1 MSLHMKISIIIWVF
15 CFKISPSFAQDPC
28 GGGDENGGFGCPLL
42 EFFGIKPPGTP
53 INIPRVHAVDP
64 NEISGPVGYGPER
77 WVAKKDRL
85 GYTIFFENDPDFA
98 TAPAQIVKVNLPVD
112 PHLNINSVRLGNFG
126 FGYFA
131 FEVPPNSTFY
141 SKRLDV
147 RDSLQVY
154 VDVTAGIDVV
164 KKEVFWVFESIDPAT
179 GLPPEDGN
187 VGFLPV
193 NDSTVNIYNDTLPK
207 KGEGYVTFTIVPA
220 ATAVTGDTAT
230 AKASIV
236 FDINAPIETNT
247 WINLIDAFPPTS
259 TLDSLPDMVP
269 GNTITVKW
277 SGDDDVGG
285 VGIDY
290 YNLYA
295 SKDGGPFLLTQ
306 EKIDTT
312 LFVFTGAIGSTY
324 EFYTRATDHVGNQE
338 LPKFD
343 GEQTVTFGNL
353 TDSLQLN
360 QPLAGDIVCANDT
373 LTVAWQAF
381 GNISNVDISLS
392 TNGGATF
399 ATLATNLPANGSPF
413 RLPTPGD
420 ARASTNCIVKVS
432 DAGTTGK
439 ADSSDVF
446 RIKAIDTTQLQVVT
460 CLPAEVGDSTV
471 VLSDALG
478 CDSVVITTTVL
489 ENTPP
494 SITCPVS
501 ITISTCAS
509 VATYTAPVGTD
520 NCPGP
525 TTAQTDGTGLS
536 SGSIFPQGVTTLIYT
551 VTDVANLTSS
561 CQFTVTVTM
570 VDNQPPSI
578 TCPAN
583 ITANTALNTCTAT
596 VSYTAPIG
604 TDNCPG
610 ASTAQTDATGLT
622 SGISFPSGTTI
633 LAYTVTDASNQTS
646 SCQFTVTVLDAQ
658 APSITCPASLT
669 ANTAPNTCA
678 ATVTYTAPVGTD
690 NCPGATTAQTDITG
704 LSSGSSFPKGVTIL
718 SYAVT
723 DAANL
728 SSSCQFTVTVLDAQA
743 PTITCPANLTANTAP
758 NTCAATV
765 TYTAPVGT
773 DNCPG
778 ATTAQTD
785 VAGLTSGS
793 SFPKGVT
800 ILSYAVT
807 DAANLS
813 SSCQFTVTVLDAQA
827 PTITCPANLTA
838 NTAPNT
844 CAATVSY
851 SAPVGTDNCPGAT
864 TSQTDVTGLGSGSIF
879 PKGVTILSYAV
890 TDAANLSS
898 SCQFTVSVL
907 DAQAPTIT
915 CPANLTANTAPN
927 TCAATV
933 SYSAPV
939 GTDNCPGAT
948 TSQTDVTGLG
958 SGSVFPKGVTILS
971 YLVTDAA
978 NLTSSC
984 QFTVTVLDAQAPSI
998 TCPANLIVNTAPNTC
1013 AATVAYTAP
1022 VGTDNCPGATTAQTG
1037 PAGLSSGSSFPKGVT
1052 TLSYLVTD
1060 AANLTSSCQFTVTV
1074 LDTQAPSIT
1083 CPANLTANTAPNACA
1098 AAVTYTA
1105 PVGTDNCPGA
1115 TTVQTDLTGLSSGS
1129 NFPKGVTTL
1138 SYLVTDA
1145 ANLSS
1150 SCQFNVTVID
1160 NQPPTARCIGVFVL
1174 NLDGGGNALATAA
1187 NLDNG
1192 STDNCEIAALGLNP
1206 VQFAC
1211 ANVGPV
1217 TATLT
1222 ATDGS
1227 GNTHQCTGRIDVIA
1241 SAACAPPSIANVGG
1255 PNIADP
1261 CTCLGNGKFAEEVVI
1276 GPANSGQVWY
1286 VQNTTLINPLTNLP
1300 YAPNTP
1306 FTEIPLGG
1314 GQSRYVLQ
1322 GIHLDG
1328 IGYTLSAASPYWPT
1342 TTLSIG
1348 NTCTYPKP
1356 TITVPDGPFCLNSP
1370 VLTLTG
1376 DPGDATATQSFT
1388 INGVAATV
1396 FNPGALGLGSHTIV
1410 YTVNG
1415 GTPKA
1420 NGVDDP
1426 GCIQSV
1432 AKIVRIIATSSSI
1445 SCNNNVQLSLDEDC
1459 RVVVTGDMVLEGS
1472 YGCYD
1477 DYQVLIT
1484 GPGAVSFGNTLTGA
1498 NVGQTLKVNV
1508 THLPSGNS
1516 CWGNI
1521 KVEDKLPPVLT
1532 CADVWAVCA
1541 AQNYD
1546 PNYLR
1551 NTLGIVA
1558 ALPTATDNCNLRSLT
1573 HIDNPTVDLDCN
1585 APRINNREVSAYFV
1599 RKWAATDASGNT
1611 STCEQ
1616 FVYLERRHVWDVQ
1629 FPGDVEIACGSAGN
1643 PGVPYV
1649 VFNGVQLPIF
1659 PSSGVCEF
1667 NVAATDQNLP
1677 VCDGTYKT
1685 IRTWVVY
1692 DWCLPTGSGTT
1703 PVAYDNPR
1711 YHIQVI
1717 KHVDNV
1723 GPVAQCPP
1731 ALVVV
1736 STDALKC
1743 CAVVDMPDVLVQDN
1757 CSRVNDISAMVTVRD
1772 PLNNNAV
1779 VRMEAVTGR
1788 IGDFPGNNWW
1798 TPDTMAYVNAS
1809 TCLPVGDH
1817 DVVYTITDDCG
1828 NQTFCNFTLSVRDY
1842 TPPIVACD
1850 EFTVGALDGDDPDDC
1865 YLPGGPCNF
1874 AGVAYIKAHT
1884 FDDGSY
1890 DNCKGPLKFT
1900 VRRMAPYSAFVEGLN
1915 KNDGIPPCDN
1925 GSGRPTEY
1933 ERATLEQDSL
1943 KIYCGE
1949 VGTTQTVILR
1959 VYQLNQD
1966 GTYAVN
1972 PGTDPGTDDDEFIYG
1987 ECMVQIEVQ
1996 DKVRP
2001 TCIPPAHVT
2010 VSCENF
2016 DPSLWAY
2023 GKPVVQDNCCLDES
2037 KVYQDQCGLTHT
2049 PSYAQFDTTCNKGTI
2064 TRTFRVYDC
2073 HGNTG
2078 SCTQRVVVTYE
2089 EDYYVRFPDDRIVT
2103 VCDGSGQYGAPTF
2116 FGEDCELLATSFKDD
2131 TFTVV
2136 PDACFKIERTWKIIN
2151 WCTYDPNCDLTHIPN
2166 PNPNDIVNNSTNL
2179 PGQIVSDRCNAPT
2192 TDPWRSTRAKI
2203 NPTDA
2208 VETNYC
2214 VFWQRPAAC
2223 WPTGS
2228 KFNGYYYTQIIKVID
2243 GKAPVPQCVK
2253 PDTCDL
2259 TDNDPLF
2266 WNVDYWWDATHSSH
2280 DLCEMPVDLKLTAT
2294 DLCSG
2299 PNINFRYLLF
2309 LDLDGN
2315 GTMETVVSSSQLP
2328 PTNTIYYGN
2337 ALLPNYQGGTPR
2349 AFDHRL
2355 VINPTLDWYRFA
2367 IQVTR
2372 SGANATAAV
2381 RFNTQRSPNTFV
2393 LPQIPHGKHKIKW
2406 IVEDGC
2412 GNETVCEY
2420 PFEVKDCKKPTIV
2433 CKPLSVNIMQTG
2445 MVTLW
2450 ASDFLEYAFDNC
2462 TPASQLK
2469 LGVTTETTTN
2479 GVFPRDVNGNP
2490 ITNVTFDCSQVGTQV
2505 IHLWSEDALG
2515 NADFC
2520 AVALL
2525 VQDNMGNCGAK
2536 ATIAGA
2542 LTTEKNDGVEEG
2554 DVRLQGSH
2562 PALPPISLFDFSDNK
2577 GHYEFSNAVPMLSNY
2592 TVTPVKEDNPFN
2604 GVSTLDLALIS
2615 RHILGTELLN
2625 SPYKIIA
2632 ADANKSG
2639 TVTTFDV
2646 VEFRKLILG
2655 IYDRLPDNA
2664 SWRFVDKAYIFPNPA
2679 APFAEVFPESK
2690 TVAAIQGN
2698 RLDDNFIGVKIG
2710 DVNGSAVA
2718 NNLMQ
2723 VDDRT
2728 NGTLYFDL
2736 EDRIVKAGEVVEAV
2750 FRAAEKNAGYQFT
2763 LKYDGL
2769 ELLDIVP
2776 GERMGMEHFAIFAK
2790 ENAFTTS
2797 FNGESKGEFKVLFR
2811 AKRTG
2816 DLSRMLSVSS
2826 SITKAEAYEERDG
2839 GIMVPQSV
2847 ALRFNTPSGTTTVGL
2862 GFELYQNRPNPF
2874 INKTIIGF
2882 HLPETTKAILTV
2894 YDETGKLLHRQ
2905 EGDFAKG
2912 YNHFSLDQKGVSTTG
2927 LLYYKVETATH
2938 SATKKMVQTQ

>member
-1 MSLHMKISIIIWVF
+1 MLMVFWTQLLCAQTPNLDFTLRYNSSLSRY
-15 CFKISPSFAQDPC
+15 
-28 GGGDENGGFGCPLL
+28 E
-42 EFFGIKPPGTP
+42 
-53 INIPRVHAVDP
+53 
-64 NEISGPVGYGPER
+64 
-77 WVAKKDRL
+77 
-85 GYTIFFENDPDFA
+85 
-98 TAPAQIVKVNLPVD
+98 
-112 PHLNINSVRLGNFG
+112 
-126 FGYFA
+126 
-131 FEVPPNSTFY
+131 
-141 SKRLDV
+141 
-147 RDSLQVY
+147 VY
-154 VDVTAGIDVV
+154 VRPTATQASFSWGPSQL
-164 KKEVFWVFESIDPAT
+164 SIVA
-179 GLPPEDGN
+179 
-187 VGFLPV
+187 
-193 NDSTVNIYNDTLPK
+193 
-207 KGEGYVTFTIVPA
+207 PA
-220 ATAVTGDTAT
+220 ATTPNSAFVVTTVAAGAWVDN
-230 AKASIV
+230 SQV
-236 FDINAPIETNT
+236 FAPTVT
-247 WINLIDAFPPTS
+247 P
-259 TLDSLPDMVP
+259 TLDYH
-269 GNTITVKW
+269 
-277 SGDDDVGG
+277 G
-285 VGIDY
+285 VGS
-290 YNLYA
+290 L
-295 SKDGGPFLLTQ
+295 
-306 EKIDTT
+306 
-312 LFVFTGAIGSTY
+312 GAL
-324 EFYTRATDHVGNQE
+324 V
-338 LPKFD
+338 
-343 GEQTVTFGNL
+343 
-353 TDSLQLN
+353 
-360 QPLAGDIVCANDT
+360 
-373 LTVAWQAF
+373 
-381 GNISNVDISLS
+381 
-392 TNGGATF
+392 
-399 ATLATNLPANGSPF
+399 
-413 RLPTPGD
+413 
-420 ARASTNCIVKVS
+420 
-432 DAGTTGK
+432 
-439 ADSSDVF
+439 
-446 RIKAIDTTQLQVVT
+446 
-460 CLPAEVGDSTV
+460 
-471 VLSDALG
+471 
-478 CDSVVITTTVL
+478 
-489 ENTPP
+489 
-494 SITCPVS
+494 
-501 ITISTCAS
+501 
-509 VATYTAPVGTD
+509 
-520 NCPGP
+520 
-525 TTAQTDGTGLS
+525 
-536 SGSIFPQGVTTLIYT
+536 
-551 VTDVANLTSS
+551 
-561 CQFTVTVTM
+561 
-570 VDNQPPSI
+570 
-578 TCPAN
+578 
-583 ITANTALNTCTAT
+583 
-596 VSYTAPIG
+596 
-604 TDNCPG
+604 
-610 ASTAQTDATGLT
+610 
-622 SGISFPSGTTI
+622 
-633 LAYTVTDASNQTS
+633 
-646 SCQFTVTVLDAQ
+646 
-658 APSITCPASLT
+658 SLT
-669 ANTAPNTCA
+669 ANTELLVFHFTIPNAGCVPGLRLYVNGSDPNSNAAGMANSDFGNTVFAIVPGVPTGYESYLGNYDNGGTNCCPALASAPPNVSIINSTCNTSCTAAGGSIAAPTGTPCPAGSTLQYSVNNGANWTATLPVYAQSGPAQTIITRCQCDQESSVVSPSSTPVTTAPATCTPLTAFNVGGGGTRCTTDPGLVITLSGSQTGVNYQLLLNGNPVGTALAGTGNALSFPAQTAAGNYTVTGQSTTNACTATMSGTATITVNNCCPTLTTAPPNVSITNSTCNTSCVATGGSIAAPTGTPCPAGSTLQYSINNGANWTTTLPVYAQSGPAQTIITRCQCDQTSTVVSPSSAPVTTAPANCVLPTAFNVGGGGSRCTTDPGVVITLSGSQTGVNYQLLLNGSPVGGTVAGTGNALSFPAQTAAGTYTITGQSATNGCTATMSGTATITVNNCCPTLTTAPANVSIVNSTCNASCVATGGSIAAPTGTPCPAGSTLQYSVNNGVNWTTTLPVYAQSGPAQTVITRCQCDQTSTVVSPSSTPVTTAPANCVPPTAFAVGGGGGRCTTDGGLAITLAGSQSGVNYQLLLNGAPVGAAVTGTGSALSFPVQSAAGNYTVTAQSAANSCTATMSGTAAISVTNCASAVPVACGCKNNATTLENGQFDETITVNAPAGQTWTVTAVNGLYAAGSPAPPAAPTPIAVGATLSANGTTYTLAGVHIDAQGYTVTVSNGRGTSFTLANTCA
-678 ATVTYTAPVGTD
+678 YPNPVINGLDGTF
-690 NCPGATTAQTDITG
+690 CRFSP
-704 LSSGSSFPKGVTIL
+704 
-718 SYAVT
+718 AVT
-723 DAANL
+723 L
-728 SSSCQFTVTVLDAQA
+728 S
-743 PTITCPANLTANTAP
+743 
-758 NTCAATV
+758 
-765 TYTAPVGT
+765 GT
-773 DNCPG
+773 
-778 ATTAQTD
+778 
-785 VAGLTSGS
+785 
-793 SFPKGVT
+793 
-800 ILSYAVT
+800 
-807 DAANLS
+807 
-813 SSCQFTVTVLDAQA
+813 
-827 PTITCPANLTA
+827 
-838 NTAPNT
+838 
-844 CAATVSY
+844 
-851 SAPVGTDNCPGAT
+851 
-864 TSQTDVTGLGSGSIF
+864 
-879 PKGVTILSYAV
+879 
-890 TDAANLSS
+890 
-898 SCQFTVSVL
+898 
-907 DAQAPTIT
+907 
-915 CPANLTANTAPN
+915 
-927 TCAATV
+927 
-933 SYSAPV
+933 
-939 GTDNCPGAT
+939 
-948 TSQTDVTGLG
+948 
-958 SGSVFPKGVTILS
+958 
-971 YLVTDAA
+971 
-978 NLTSSC
+978 
-984 QFTVTVLDAQAPSI
+984 
-998 TCPANLIVNTAPNTC
+998 
-1013 AATVAYTAP
+1013 
-1022 VGTDNCPGATTAQTG
+1022 
-1037 PAGLSSGSSFPKGVT
+1037 
-1052 TLSYLVTD
+1052 
-1060 AANLTSSCQFTVTV
+1060 
-1074 LDTQAPSIT
+1074 
-1083 CPANLTANTAPNACA
+1083 
-1098 AAVTYTA
+1098 
-1105 PVGTDNCPGA
+1105 
-1115 TTVQTDLTGLSSGS
+1115 
-1129 NFPKGVTTL
+1129 
-1138 SYLVTDA
+1138 
-1145 ANLSS
+1145 
-1150 SCQFNVTVID
+1150 
-1160 NQPPTARCIGVFVL
+1160 
-1174 NLDGGGNALATAA
+1174 
-1187 NLDNG
+1187 
-1192 STDNCEIAALGLNP
+1192 
-1206 VQFAC
+1206 
-1211 ANVGPV
+1211 
-1217 TATLT
+1217 
-1222 ATDGS
+1222 
-1227 GNTHQCTGRIDVIA
+1227 
-1241 SAACAPPSIANVGG
+1241 
-1255 PNIADP
+1255 
-1261 CTCLGNGKFAEEVVI
+1261 
-1276 GPANSGQVWY
+1276 
-1286 VQNTTLINPLTNLP
+1286 
-1300 YAPNTP
+1300 
-1306 FTEIPLGG
+1306 
-1314 GQSRYVLQ
+1314 
-1322 GIHLDG
+1322 
-1328 IGYTLSAASPYWPT
+1328 
-1342 TTLSIG
+1342 
-1348 NTCTYPKP
+1348 
-1356 TITVPDGPFCLNSP
+1356 
-1370 VLTLTG
+1370 
-1376 DPGDATATQSFT
+1376 PGDANITSQSFT
-1388 INGVAATV
+1388 VNGVAATV
-1396 FNPGALGLGSHTIV
+1396 FDPSTRTPGNYTV
-1410 YTVNG
+1410 TYTVNG

-1420 NGVDDP
+1420 NGATDP

-1432 AKIVRIIATSSSI
+1432 SKVVTIIATPSNVV
-1445 SCNNNVQLSLDEDC
+1445 CNDNVQLSLDEDC
-1459 RVVVTGDMVLEGS
+1459 RVVVNADMILEGS

-1484 GPGAVSFGNTLTGA
+1484 GPGGVNLGNVLTGA
-1498 NVGQTLKVNV
+1498 NVGQTLKVKV
-1508 THLPSGNS
+1508 THLPSGNF

-1541 AQNYD
+1541 AQNYE

-1551 NTLGIVA
+1551 NTLGIA
-1558 ALPTATDNCNLRSLT
+1558 AAVPTATDNCNLKSLT
-1573 HIDNPTVDLDCN
+1573 FIDNPTVDLDCN

-1599 RKWAATDASGNT
+1599 RKWTATDASGNT

-1629 FPGDVEIACGSAGN
+1629 FPADTEIACGSTGN

-1649 VFNGVQLPIF
+1649 VFNGVQLPIS
-1659 PSSGVCEF
+1659 PSAGVCEF

-1703 PVAYDNPR
+1703 PVAYTNPR

-1717 KHVDNV
+1717 KHVDNT

-1736 STDALKC
+1736 GTDALKC
-1743 CAVVDMPDVLVQDN
+1743 CAAVDMPDVLVQDN
-1757 CSRVNDISAMVTVRD
+1757 CSRVNDISAMITVRD

-1779 VRMEAVTGR
+1779 IRMETVNGF

-1798 TPDTMAYVNAS
+1798 TPDTMGFVGKT
-1809 TCLPVGDH
+1809 TCLTVGDH

-1828 NQTFCNFTLSVRDY
+1828 NQTSCNFTLSVRDY

-1874 AGVAYIKAHT
+1874 AGVAYIKAKT

-1890 DNCKGPLKFT
+1890 DNCKAPLKFT

-1959 VYQLNQD
+1959 VYQLNVD
-1966 GTYAVN
+1966 GTLAVN

-2103 VCDGSGQYGAPTF
+2103 VCDGTGQYGAPTF

-2166 PNPNDIVNNSTNL
+2166 PNPNVIVNNSTNL
-2179 PGQIVSDRCNAPT
+2179 PGPIVSDRCNAPT

>member
-1 MSLHMKISIIIWVF
+1 MKKAISTSFVHACSWLLAVVF
-15 CFKISPSFAQDPC
+15 A
-28 GGGDENGGFGCPLL
+28 
-42 EFFGIKPPGTP
+42 FGITTNAQGQCSL
-53 INIPRVHAVDP
+53 VC
-64 NEISGPVGYGPER
+64 
-77 WVAKKDRL
+77 
-85 GYTIFFENDPDFA
+85 ND
-98 TAPAQIVKVNLPVD
+98 
-112 PHLNINSVRLGNFG
+112 
-126 FGYFA
+126 
-131 FEVPPNSTFY
+131 
-141 SKRLDV
+141 
-147 RDSLQVY
+147 
-154 VDVTAGIDVV
+154 
-164 KKEVFWVFESIDPAT
+164 
-179 GLPPEDGN
+179 
-187 VGFLPV
+187 
-193 NDSTVNIYNDTLPK
+193 
-207 KGEGYVTFTIVPA
+207 
-220 ATAVTGDTAT
+220 
-230 AKASIV
+230 
-236 FDINAPIETNT
+236 
-247 WINLIDAFPPTS
+247 
-259 TLDSLPDMVP
+259 
-269 GNTITVKW
+269 
-277 SGDDDVGG
+277 
-285 VGIDY
+285 
-290 YNLYA
+290 
-295 SKDGGPFLLTQ
+295 
-306 EKIDTT
+306 
-312 LFVFTGAIGSTY
+312 
-324 EFYTRATDHVGNQE
+324 
-338 LPKFD
+338 
-343 GEQTVTFGNL
+343 
-353 TDSLQLN
+353 
-360 QPLAGDIVCANDT
+360 
-373 LTVAWQAF
+373 
-381 GNISNVDISLS
+381 
-392 TNGGATF
+392 
-399 ATLATNLPANGSPF
+399 
-413 RLPTPGD
+413 
-420 ARASTNCIVKVS
+420 
-432 DAGTTGK
+432 
-439 ADSSDVF
+439 
-446 RIKAIDTTQLQVVT
+446 
-460 CLPAEVGDSTV
+460 
-471 VLSDALG
+471 
-478 CDSVVITTTVL
+478 
-489 ENTPP
+489 
-494 SITCPVS
+494 
-501 ITISTCAS
+501 
-509 VATYTAPVGTD
+509 
-520 NCPGP
+520 
-525 TTAQTDGTGLS
+525 
-536 SGSIFPQGVTTLIYT
+536 
-551 VTDVANLTSS
+551 
-561 CQFTVTVTM
+561 
-570 VDNQPPSI
+570 
-578 TCPAN
+578 
-583 ITANTALNTCTAT
+583 
-596 VSYTAPIG
+596 
-604 TDNCPG
+604 
-610 ASTAQTDATGLT
+610 
-622 SGISFPSGTTI
+622 
-633 LAYTVTDASNQTS
+633 
-646 SCQFTVTVLDAQ
+646 
-658 APSITCPASLT
+658 
-669 ANTAPNTCA
+669 
-678 ATVTYTAPVGTD
+678 
-690 NCPGATTAQTDITG
+690 
-704 LSSGSSFPKGVTIL
+704 
-718 SYAVT
+718 
-723 DAANL
+723 
-728 SSSCQFTVTVLDAQA
+728 
-743 PTITCPANLTANTAP
+743 
-758 NTCAATV
+758 
-765 TYTAPVGT
+765 
-773 DNCPG
+773 
-778 ATTAQTD
+778 
-785 VAGLTSGS
+785 
-793 SFPKGVT
+793 
-800 ILSYAVT
+800 
-807 DAANLS
+807 
-813 SSCQFTVTVLDAQA
+813 
-827 PTITCPANLTA
+827 
-838 NTAPNT
+838 
-844 CAATVSY
+844 
-851 SAPVGTDNCPGAT
+851 
-864 TSQTDVTGLGSGSIF
+864 
-879 PKGVTILSYAV
+879 
-890 TDAANLSS
+890 
-898 SCQFTVSVL
+898 
-907 DAQAPTIT
+907 
-915 CPANLTANTAPN
+915 
-927 TCAATV
+927 
-933 SYSAPV
+933 
-939 GTDNCPGAT
+939 
-948 TSQTDVTGLG
+948 
-958 SGSVFPKGVTILS
+958 
-971 YLVTDAA
+971 
-978 NLTSSC
+978 
-984 QFTVTVLDAQAPSI
+984 
-998 TCPANLIVNTAPNTC
+998 
-1013 AATVAYTAP
+1013 
-1022 VGTDNCPGATTAQTG
+1022 
-1037 PAGLSSGSSFPKGVT
+1037 
-1052 TLSYLVTD
+1052 
-1060 AANLTSSCQFTVTV
+1060 
-1074 LDTQAPSIT
+1074 
-1083 CPANLTANTAPNACA
+1083 
-1098 AAVTYTA
+1098 
-1105 PVGTDNCPGA
+1105 
-1115 TTVQTDLTGLSSGS
+1115 
-1129 NFPKGVTTL
+1129 
-1138 SYLVTDA
+1138 
-1145 ANLSS
+1145 
-1150 SCQFNVTVID
+1150 
-1160 NQPPTARCIGVFVL
+1160 
-1174 NLDGGGNALATAA
+1174 
-1187 NLDNG
+1187 
-1192 STDNCEIAALGLNP
+1192 
-1206 VQFAC
+1206 
-1211 ANVGPV
+1211 
-1217 TATLT
+1217 
-1222 ATDGS
+1222 
-1227 GNTHQCTGRIDVIA
+1227 
-1241 SAACAPPSIANVGG
+1241 
-1255 PNIADP
+1255 
-1261 CTCLGNGKFAEEVVI
+1261 
-1276 GPANSGQVWY
+1276 
-1286 VQNTTLINPLTNLP
+1286 
-1300 YAPNTP
+1300 
-1306 FTEIPLGG
+1306 
-1314 GQSRYVLQ
+1314 
-1322 GIHLDG
+1322 
-1328 IGYTLSAASPYWPT
+1328 
-1342 TTLSIG
+1342 
-1348 NTCTYPKP
+1348 
-1356 TITVPDGPFCLNSP
+1356 
-1370 VLTLTG
+1370 
-1376 DPGDATATQSFT
+1376 
-1388 INGVAATV
+1388 
-1396 FNPGALGLGSHTIV
+1396 
-1410 YTVNG
+1410 
-1415 GTPKA
+1415 
-1420 NGVDDP
+1420 
-1426 GCIQSV
+1426 
-1432 AKIVRIIATSSSI
+1432 
-1445 SCNNNVQLSLDEDC
+1445 NVQISLDEDC
-1459 RVVVTGDMVLEGS
+1459 SVMLEPDMILEGAIPT
-1472 YGCYD
+1472 GCGAL
-1477 DYQVLIT
+1477 QVQVKRGGVWQPVSPTGGNAIIT
-1484 GPGAVSFGNTLTGA
+1484 SADLGPSTSPSCAKLLEVRVRQVNGN
-1498 NVGQTLKVNV
+1498 Q
-1508 THLPSGNS
+1508 S
-1516 CWGNI
+1516 CWGNLR
-1521 KVEDKLPPVLT
+1521 VEDKLPPVVT
-1532 CADVWAVCA
+1532 VNDIWVPCA
-1541 AQNYD
+1541 ANHFEPD
-1546 PNYLR
+1546 YL
-1551 NTLGIVA
+1551 A
-1558 ALPTATDNCNLRSLT
+1558 ASCAAGGLNIPDAQPVATDNCSNVTRT
-1573 HIDNPTVDLDCN
+1573 YIDNPIVDLACN
-1585 APRINNREVSAYFV
+1585 APKINNREVSAYFV
-1599 RKWAATDASGNT
+1599 RKWTFSDRCGNATVV
-1611 STCEQ
+1611 EQ
-1616 FVYLERRHVWDVQ
+1616 FIYLERRHVWDVTFNPAEQ
-1629 FPGDVEIACGSAGN
+1629 IFACDGPASAPYLTATNVPYLTTPEGCTIPLYPGDN
-1643 PGVPYV
+1643 Y
-1649 VFNGVQLPIF
+1649 
-1659 PSSGVCEF
+1659 CEF
-1667 NVAATDQNLP
+1667 NITYTDQPLA
-1677 VCDGTYKT
+1677 VCDGTFKI

-1692 DWCLPTGSGTT
+1692 DWCLPTGSGTN
-1703 PVAYDNPR
+1703 PVPYQNPR
-1711 YHIQVI
+1711 YHIQVLKI
-1717 KHVDNV
+1717 VDDK
-1723 GPVAQCPP
+1723 GPTVECP
-1731 ALVVV
+1731 ADVTV

-1743 CAVVDMPDVLVQDN
+1743 CATVDLPDVIISDA
-1757 CSRVNDISAMVTVRD
+1757 CSRIASISAMVTGRD
-1772 PLNNNAV
+1772 PQTNAV
-1779 VRMEAVTGR
+1779 IGMYNVTGR

-1798 TPDTMAYVNAS
+1798 VPDTMGYVNK
-1809 TCLPVGDH
+1809 TICLPVGAH
-1817 DVVYTITDDCG
+1817 DVQYTITDDCG
-1828 NQTFCNFTLSVRDY
+1828 NQTFCNFKLYIRDY
-1842 TPPIVACD
+1842 TPPITACD

-1865 YLPGGPCNF
+1865 YLPEGNCKF
-1874 AGVAYIKAHT
+1874 AGVSYIKAST

-1890 DNCKGPLKFT
+1890 DNCNGPLKFT
-1900 VRRMAPYSAFVEGLN
+1900 VRRMAPYSTFIESLN

-1925 GSGRPTEY
+1925 GVGRPTEY
-1933 ERATLEQDSL
+1933 ERATTPQGSSADDGYGGGGDSL

-1959 VYQLNQD
+1959 VYQLNYD
-1966 GTYAVN
+1966 GTYAIAEDGEPVYN
-1972 PGTDPGTDDDEFIYG
+1972 

-2001 TCIPPAHVT
+2001 SCVPPAHMT

-2023 GKPVVQDNCCLDES
+2023 GKPVVADNCCLDET
-2037 KVYQDQCGLTHT
+2037 KTYQSQCGLTHT
-2049 PSYAQFDTTCNKGTI
+2049 VSYSQFDTTCNKGTI
-2064 TRTFRVYDC
+2064 VRTFRTFDC
-2073 HGNTG
+2073 HGNSA

-2103 VCDGSGQYGAPTF
+2103 VCDGTGQYGAPTF

-2166 PNPNDIVNNSTNL
+2166 PNPNVITNNSTNL
-2179 PGQIVSDRCNAPT
+2179 PGPIVSDRCNAPT